1 MERQLS
7 EIVQGL
13 AEIQHLDD
21 LLPYV
26 LEAATEMFAADR
38 AMFAVYDQEGRVR
51 RSTRFNMKVGPDGR
65 LPVSEKLIQQ
75 VLRGDR
81 AVIIDDIFKHI
92 DLASRDSVKMNDIRF
107 VVAAQIKVGGTVS
120 GILYID
126 KLHTPGPGHTEEQQS
141 ALIKL
146 LASSVSLAMRN
157 LQAVEKQKYQSLFTA
172 SVIHNTRNN
181 LHVMRANMDLL
192 KRLTLGQNVDEV
204 IDTTVASLE
213 SLQTF
218 ATSVLRLYE
227 LEATRTSPLIWIDP
241 SVELEQ
247 RAASL
252 ELYARSITDQP
263 IQIELSEVSM
273 ILTDAAR
280 FGIILD
286 ELLLNAVRYTRVQQP
301 VVISV
306 SRSENPRVPP
316 IHETIDPP
324 QGRYGVQR
332 W

>member
-141 ALIKL
+141 SLIKL

-273 ILTDAAR
+273 ILTAAALVCIAR
-280 FGIILD
+280 
-286 ELLLNAVRYTRVQQP
+286 R
-301 VVISV
+301 
-306 SRSENPRVPP
+306 
-316 IHETIDPP
+316 
-324 QGRYGVQR
+324 
-332 W
+332 